1 MSFELVFKS
10 VTKDKLF
17 LDHPFGQLTTFKTG
31 GNARYYFEP
40 TSAQSMMTAISV
52 ARRYGVDCITLGG
65 GSNMLVS
72 DKGYDGLVISTKR
85 LNKIILKE
93 DYAFIECGVRVGAML
108 DFFKSHDIGGYEFL
122 VGIPA
127 TVGGLIA
134 TNAGAFNKNIGQ
146 KIKSVFCYNNGVLIN
161 KAILSEQVLYRKS
174 LLNDSE
180 IALGALL
187 KTDDKGFDNDAISR
201 YLQRRKNQP
210 KGNSCGC
217 VFKNP
222 TGDYAGRL
230 VDECALKGYRI
241 NGAHISNRHANFII
255 NDDGATAMDIYALIK
270 KAKQEVIKK
279 FGITLQEE
287 VHFVGDFNDI
297 TG

>member
-85 LNKIILKE
+85 LNKIILK
-93 DYAFIECGVRVGAML
+93 DGYAFIECGVRVGAML

-146 KIKSVFCYNNGVLIN
+146 KIKSVFCYNNGVLTN

-174 LLNDSE
+174 LLRDRE

-241 NGAHISNRHANFII
+241 NGAHISNSHANFII